1 MTASD
6 TRVDATTG
14 AAATNVAP
22 EASPPE
28 ASALEVARL
37 GFARRDRIVLEE
49 IGLEVP
55 RGAVAALVGPNGAG
69 KSTLLHLLAGVE
81 RPAAGTALLAGD
93 DLTSLPRRERARRIA
108 LAEQETRDARTQGLR
123 VADVVALGRIPHQ
136 GAWGGDRAVD
146 REVVAHSLAA
156 VGAAEFAARPY
167 DELSGGERQR
177 VNLARALAQEP
188 ELLLLDEPTNHL
200 DVRAQL
206 VTLDLLRRL
215 AAGGLTVLAALHDLG
230 LAASYADHVVVLAE
244 GRVVAAGP
252 TAEVLTAGLLRTV
265 WGVDAE
271 VTTHPRTG
279 TPVVHYLGIAS
290 GGGAGRA

>member
-1 MTASD
+1 MTDASL
-6 TRVDATTG
+6 TTVPHSDATAPAPTHG
-14 AAATNVAP
+14 AA
-22 EASPPE
+22 PE
-28 ASALEVARL
+28 ASALDVAHLR
-37 GFARRDRIVLEE
+37 FARRDRLVLDDVGVE
-49 IGLEVP
+49 LP
-55 RGAVAALVGPNGAG
+55 RGTVGALVGPNGAG
-69 KSTLLHLLAGVE
+69 KSSLLHVLAGVE
-81 RPAAGTALLAGD
+81 RPDAGLALLGGD
-93 DLTSLPRRERARRIA
+93 DLAVLRRRERARRIA

-136 GAWGGDRAVD
+136 GAWGGDRAAD
-146 REVVAHSLAA
+146 REVVARSLEAVDAA
-156 VGAAEFAARPY
+156 PFAARGY

-215 AAGGLTVLAALHDLG
+215 AADGLTVLAALHDLG

-252 TAEVLTAGLLRTV
+252 TDRVITASLVRDV

-271 VTTHPRTG
+271 VTRHPRTG
-279 TPVVHYLGIAS
+279 RPVVHYLGIA
-290 GGGAGRA
+290 R